1 MSIYRSSVEH
11 PVTTALVF
19 LAFAILGVFAL
30 VQLPVDNFPDIESN
44 VIMVMSSY
52 PGASAEDVENNLTKL
67 LENSLNGVS
76 DLKNIT
82 SNSRENISVLTL
94 EFEYGTD
101 IDEATN
107 DVRDKL
113 DMISQT
119 LPDGASLPFLFKFS
133 VDDMPIMI
141 MAATA
146 NQSVSA
152 LDKIL
157 DERVATPLA
166 RVSGVGTVSVAG
178 APKREIQVYVDPA
191 KLEAYNLSIAS
202 ISAIIAAENRNIP
215 SGSIDIGSD
224 TYTLR
229 IKKEFQD
236 PSELYDVV
244 LGSFNGGTIYL
255 RDVARIVDDVEEK
268 SQESY
273 TNGTRGAQIIIQKQS
288 GYNTVNVIRKV
299 KKEMEKLE
307 RNLPADVKIITVVDN
322 STNILRTINSLKE
335 TIMITFIVVMLVVF
349 VFLGRWRGTLIVVL
363 SIPIAL
369 LASLLYLF
377 ATGNTLNIISMS
389 ALSIAIGM
397 VVDDAIVVLE
407 NVTTHIER
415 GEKPKEAAVHGTAEV
430 GISVIASTLTMLCVF
445 LPLTMISGMA
455 GIMFKQLGWIVS
467 IIMIVSTTA
476 ALTLVPMLCALLLK
490 RNPKTSKFHQV
501 LFTPI
506 NKALDGISSGYSR
519 MIAWCMNHKKI
530 IALGAVVVFVVVM
543 VIYAPRMKTEY
554 FPNSDSGRMQASIE
568 LPIGTAQDVTR
579 DVAARIYAKLVQD
592 IPEIQVLS
600 YRFGQA
606 DSDNAF
612 ASMQNNG
619 TYLISMNINVGSM
632 ENRKRSVSEL
642 ADIVRADLRLFPEI
656 NKFNVTEGGGMGGRA
671 SVQLEIYGYDFSE
684 TEEAA
689 RAVREKMMSSGL
701 FAQAILSRD
710 QYTPE
715 YEVDFDREKLALN
728 GLSSVTAAAAVSAAM
743 SGSVGSYYR
752 EDGEEYNIRVRY
764 APELRTSLEDIEN
777 IMVYNNQGRGIRVKD
792 LGRIVD
798 SKVPPTIQR
807 KNRDRYIS
815 VTGIMAQG
823 KSLSD
828 GVEYVQQE
836 LTAHPLDPG
845 LSWQIG
851 GDYEDQ
857 QDMFKDMILLA
868 LLIIVLVYMVM
879 ASQFESFMG
888 PFVIMFSI
896 PFALVGVALGNMAAN
911 LAIGVMSMIG
921 IIILLGIVVKNGIVL
936 IDYTILLQERGYNVR
951 EASVAA
957 ARSRLRPIL
966 MTTLTTVLGMLPMAL
981 GRGEGSEMWRG
992 LGTTVA
998 WGLSISTLITLVIIP
1013 VVYCGLT
1020 EHRARRLARKAR
1032 KA

>member
-1 MSIYRSSVEH
+1 MSIYRTAVNN
-11 PVTTALVF
+11 PVTTGLLF

-30 VQLPVDNFPDIESN
+30 TRLPVDNFPDVESN

-76 DLKNIT
+76 DLKNLT

-113 DMISQT
+113 DMISQQ

-133 VDDMPIMI
+133 VDDFPIMI

-146 NQSVSA
+146 DQSVSA
-152 LDKIL
+152 LDKLL
-157 DERVATPLA
+157 DERIATPLG

-178 APKREIQVYVDPA
+178 APKREIHVYCDPS
-191 KLEAYNLSIAS
+191 KLEAYNLSIPA
-202 ISAIIAAENRNIP
+202 ISQIIAAENRNIP

-229 IKKEFQD
+229 IKKEFKD
-236 PSELYDVV
+236 PSELLDVV
-244 LGSFNGGTIYL
+244 LGNFNGGTVYL
-255 RDVARIVDDVEEK
+255 RDVARVVDDVEEK

-273 TNGTRGAQIIIQKQS
+273 TNGVRGAQIIIQKQS
-288 GYNTVNVIRKV
+288 GYNTVEVIRKV
-299 KKEMEKLE
+299 KKEMARLE
-307 RNLPADVKIITVVDN
+307 RTLPADIQITTVVDF
-322 STNILRTINSLKE
+322 SSNILRTINSLKE
-335 TIMITFIVVMLVVF
+335 TILITFLVVMLVVF
-349 VFLGRWRGTLIVVL
+349 LFLGRLKGTLIVVL

-407 NVTTHIER
+407 NVTSHLER

-476 ALTLVPMLCALLLK
+476 ALTLVPMLCSQLMD
-490 RNPKTSKFHQV
+490 NNMNSGKF
-501 LFTPI
+501 FTLVFGPV
-506 NKALDGISSGYSR
+506 NKALDGISAGYAR
-519 MIAWCMNHKKI
+519 LIAWCMNHKKLVLLAAI
-530 IALGAVVVFVVVM
+530 VIFAGVM
-543 VIYAPRMKTEY
+543 AFYAPRMKTEY
-554 FPNSDSGRMQASIE
+554 FPNADSGRMTATIE

-579 DVAARIYAKLVQD
+579 DVAARIYAKLAED

-606 DSDNAF
+606 DTDNAF
-612 ASMQNNG
+612 ASMQQNG

-632 ENRKRSVSEL
+632 ENRTRTLSEL
-642 ADIVRADLRLFPEI
+642 ADIVRADLRSFPEL
-656 NKFNVTEGGGMGGRA
+656 NKFNVTEGGGGMGGRA

-684 TEEAA
+684 TEHAA
-689 RAVREKMMSSGL
+689 RAVRERMMESGL

-728 GLSSVTAAAAVSAAM
+728 GLSSVSAAAAVSAAM
-743 SGSVGSYYR
+743 SGSVGSFYR

-764 APELRTSLEDIEN
+764 APEFRTSLEDIED
-777 IMVYNNQGRGIRVKD
+777 IMIYNQQGRGIRVKD
-792 LGRIVD
+792 LGRIVE

-807 KNRDRYIS
+807 KNRDRYIQ

-823 KSLSD
+823 KSLSE
-828 GVEYVQQE
+828 GVETV
-836 LTAHPLDPG
+836 TALLNENPLPQG

-851 GDYEDQ
+851 GDYENQ
-857 QDMFKDMILLA
+857 QDMFRDMLFLVV
-868 LLIIVLVYMVM
+868 LIIILVYMVM

-896 PFALVGVALGNMAAN
+896 PFALVGVALGNLAADM
-911 LAIGVMSMIG
+911 AIGVMSLIG

-936 IDYTILLQERGYNVR
+936 IDYTILLQERGYSVR
-951 EASVAA
+951 ESSVMAA
-957 ARSRLRPIL
+957 KSRLRPIL

-998 WGLSISTLITLVIIP
+998 WGLSISTLITLVLIP
-1013 VVYCGLT
+1013 VLYCGFT
-1020 EHRARRLARKAR
+1020 EFRARRKA
-1032 KA
+1032 KKN